1 MSFDNILDG
10 FTKVN
15 ARLGLNMMLD
25 MFICKVYV
33 ILMSVVPVQEN
44 TCQVKV
50 FFVVFLMCVF
60 ISQMQFICENLKAVL
75 CIACTSLLFF

>member
-50 FFVVFLMCVF
+50 FFCCFFNVCIHF
-60 ISQMQFICENLKAVL
+60 SNAVYL
-75 CIACTSLLFF
+75 